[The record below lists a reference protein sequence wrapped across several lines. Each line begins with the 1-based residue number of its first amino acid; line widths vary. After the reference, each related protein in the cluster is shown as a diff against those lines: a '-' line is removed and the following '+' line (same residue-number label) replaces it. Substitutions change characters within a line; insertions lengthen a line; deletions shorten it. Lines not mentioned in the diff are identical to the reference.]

1 MKLSIKWLSQ
11 FIDLDGLTTD
21 EIINKMVAAGFEVEA
36 VDSLSKGT
44 NLTVG
49 KVIEC
54 VEHPDSDHLHITKV
68 DIGTE
73 VLDIVCGAPNCRE
86 GLKVIV
92 AKVGAKLEG
101 GEIKAA
107 KVRGVPSNGMLC
119 SLLELAVPKELLAE
133 NSPSLTGIE
142 ELSDEYAIG
151 DDDILDHLGLKDDIL
166 DVSIYANRPDCL
178 SMYGMAKEMAA
189 ILDRKCT
196 LPEFDG
202 AANVGEETTF
212 KVSSKSANCPHFLAK
227 VVNSITIKESPK
239 WMQDHLKANGV
250 KSINNVI
257 DISNYVMLETGQPLH
272 FYDLRTNPNREITV
286 VDDYVG
292 PYTAL
297 DGITYNIEAGDL
309 MITSDGKPSGI
320 AGIMGG
326 DNTKILD
333 DTTGIIIECA
343 LFDHAQIRRTANRIG
358 LQTEAAMRFAKG
370 LDPLAQSKAMDRAVD
385 LLIKYADAT
394 GFEKT
399 AECGECAYKPYDV
412 TETVEHLNGVIGKAY
427 TEEEIVN
434 VFKRLDF
441 NPRVED
447 GKIIVSVPSYRS
459 TDINIPEDL
468 DEEVV
473 RLTGFDD
480 LEATLPLMPTTIGKL
495 SDRQALRRLIRDYL
509 SNSGLFETVTYTLVN
524 DKFNNSVAMPLGES
538 IELASPLSDARKY
551 IRTGLMNSMLEV
563 LSYNLAHYNENVN
576 LFEISMLYAT
586 EDRQEERLGIILN
599 GNLSES
605 KVLHT
610 KVTADFYVL
619 KGIVMDLLSRI
630 GFESGRVQVCE
641 NTVDTKHFHPY
652 QSAVLKMN
660 NRVIAILG
668 KVHPSLAKELKLSDA
683 YYCELNLEEL
693 LASKPAKIKAG
704 EINKYPSMS
713 RDISL
718 VVKDEIKASDML
730 KVAKKA
736 GGNLV
741 KNVKVFDIYKGE
753 HIPAGYKSVS
763 ISIVYESKEKTL
775 KLEDV
780 TPVHEKVLAELNKH
794 YEANLRA

>member
-11 FIDLDGLTTD
+11 FIDLNDLSTE

-36 VDSLSKGT
+36 VDSLSNAT

-49 KVIEC
+49 KVIAC
-54 VEHPDSDHLHITKV
+54 SDHPDSDHLHVTKV

-92 AKVGAKLEG
+92 AKVGAQLEG

-107 KVRGVPSNGMLC
+107 KVRGVESNGMLC
-119 SLLELAVPKELLAE
+119 SLLELAVPKELLDD

-142 ELSDEYAIG
+142 ELSDEYEIG
-151 DDDILDHLGLKDDIL
+151 DDDILEHLGLKDDIL

-178 SMYGMAKEMAA
+178 SMYGMAKEMGA
-189 ILDRKCT
+189 ILNRPCV

-202 AANVGEETTF
+202 AANVGTSTNF
-212 KVSSKSANCPHFLAK
+212 KVTSKSANCPHFLAK

-239 WMQDHLKANGV
+239 WMKEHLKANGV

-272 FYDLRTNPNREITV
+272 FYDLRSNPDYEITV
-286 VDDYVG
+286 IDDYSG
-292 PYTAL
+292 EYTAL
-297 DGITYNIEAGDL
+297 DGNTYNIEKGDL
-309 MITSDGKPSGI
+309 MITNGGKPSGI

-326 DNTKILD
+326 DNTKIED
-333 DTTGIIIECA
+333 DTKGIIIECA

-370 LDPLAQSKAMDRAVD
+370 LDPLAQTKAMDRAVQ
-385 LLIKYADAT
+385 LLIEYADAT
-394 GFEKT
+394 GIEET
-399 AECGECAYKPYDV
+399 VECGEVAYKPYEV
-412 TETVEHLNGVIGKAY
+412 TETVKHLNAVIGKEY
-427 TEEEIVN
+427 TEEEIVD
-434 VFKRLDF
+434 VFRRLDF
-441 NPRVED
+441 NPRVEAE
-447 GKIIVSVPSYRS
+447 KIIVSVPSYRS

-480 LEATLPLMPTTIGKL
+480 LEATLPLMPTTIGRL
-495 SDRQALRRLIRDYL
+495 SNRQALRRLIREYL
-509 SNSGLFETVTYTLVN
+509 TNSGLYETVTYTLVN
-524 DKFNNSVAMPLGES
+524 DKFNNSVAMPLGDS
-538 IELASPLSDARKY
+538 IKLASPLSDARKY

-576 LFEISMLYAT
+576 LFEISMLYAKD
-586 EDRQEERLGIILN
+586 EVQEERLGIILN

-610 KVTADFYVL
+610 AVKTDFYVL
-619 KGIVMDLLSRI
+619 KGIILDLLERI
-630 GFESGRVQVCE
+630 GFSAGRIQVVE
-641 NTVDTKHFHPY
+641 NDLDTTHFHPY
-652 QSAVLKMN
+652 QSALLKMN
-660 NRVIAILG
+660 NKVIAIFG
-668 KVHPSLAKELKLSDA
+668 KVHPSLAKEWKIGDA

-693 LASKPAKIKAG
+693 LASKPAKIKAN

-718 VVKDEIKASDML
+718 VVKDDVKAQDLL
-730 KVAKKA
+730 KIAKKA
-736 GGNLV
+736 GGALV

-753 HIPAGYKSVS
+753 HIAEGYKSVS
-763 ISIVYESKEKTL
+763 ISIIYESKEKTL
-775 KLEDV
+775 KLEDI

-794 YEANLRA
+794 YEANLRD